1 MAEWSKALVW
11 LNITASLEPRHR
23 FESHSITS
31 IFRVFVSFSDQDI
44 HNECLNTYTRR
55 FLQIT
60 ELFSILINKLKA
72 PNLFTY
78 LKLLGCI
85 RQIKAFI
92 PTPVTFIFAIAL
104 IIHFCLEKG
113 LHFQGGQLLTTNSCT
128 YCLNVCV
135 QPAYFHQ
142 TLFSS

>member
-1 MAEWSKALVW
+1 MAEWSKSLGW
-11 LNITASLEPRHR
+11 LEIIASLETRHR
-23 FESHSITS
+23 FESHSVSS
-31 IFRVFVSFSDQDI
+31 IFRVFVSFLDQDI

-72 PNLFTY
+72 PNLFTN

-85 RQIKAFI
+85 RQIMAFI
-92 PTPVTFIFAIAL
+92 RPHHVL
-104 IIHFCLEKG
+104 YFCHCAHYSFLFRERASLSG
-113 LHFQGGQLLTTNSCT
+113 RTTTNNSCST